1 MSNNFSSTLSNSN
14 HHIYRYISHPLNLA
28 PVISSTPEP
37 RVFVNYVD
45 STSPEAV
52 ADLQPKVED
61 LKLYE
66 EYVRLPDV
74 VVFDDGGSSRYDET
88 QNLRYKAYQSW
99 LNMKGFR

>member
-1 MSNNFSSTLSNSN
+1 
-14 HHIYRYISHPLNLA
+14 LNLA

-66 EYVRLPDV
+66 EYVGLPDT
-74 VVFDDGGSSRYDET
+74 VVFDGSGSRYDET